1 MRLLSVLLGGRE
13 VTLERFLT
21 AMCGTDSTQAAAI
34 LNDSLQRGHMTF
46 EPHGDDLVL
55 QVTEEGRVW
64 LAKQIGD
71 EPGGWIA
78 LADQADAELR
88 DSTEEDDQDD
98 RDAD

>member
-21 AMCGTDSTQAAAI
+21 AMVGNDSSQAAAI

-55 QVTEEGRVW
+55 QVTEEGRAWV
-64 LAKQIGD
+64 AEQIGD

-78 LADQADAELR
+78 QADQADAELR
-88 DSTEEDDQDD
+88 DSTKKDDPKEADD
-98 RDAD
+98 